1 MNSILICNFIDIS
14 VFFECILGVGDGFI
28 CRKSPVKLRYFLF
41 FPYANWVS
49 DPHKN
54 LSLFRISY

>member
-14 VFFECILGVGDGFI
+14 VFFECSRRVGDGFI
-28 CRKSPVKLRYFLF
+28 CRMFPVKLRYFLF
-41 FPYANWVS
+41 FPYANWFS

-54 LSLFRISY
+54 VYLFRISY